1 MTNFTR
7 KITDI
12 TALKSKWDAQ
22 DGILCKIKKHI
33 VDNGDTLLTFRDEQA
48 TVYYNGNQ
56 LCNMTFPDFEPTIS
70 ELFLP
75 LLRSNILENR
85 RSKKL
90 LLSNT
95 SLVMVAF
102 NIVMCFA
109 FSDEPIAVFALSIYM
124 MTMSVATGRW
134 AKELSYPYIYL
145 IPESSFKKLLYTLKS
160 DIPSIIAESILCIVP
175 MYFICYLTVTDLVGM
190 ILARI
195 SFGLLIISVNLF
207 VQKIFGVSDKKKL
220 IVFIYFILIMLFSI
234 PGIITA
240 FAVGLATPFYIG
252 FAFMAMAV
260 TNTALSLILTL
271 FNKKLLEE
279 I

>member
-1 MTNFTR
+1 
-7 KITDI
+7 
-12 TALKSKWDAQ
+12 
-22 DGILCKIKKHI
+22 
-33 VDNGDTLLTFRDEQA
+33 
-48 TVYYNGNQ
+48 
-56 LCNMTFPDFEPTIS
+56 
-70 ELFLP
+70 
-75 LLRSNILENR
+75 
-85 RSKKL
+85 
-90 LLSNT
+90 
-95 SLVMVAF
+95 
-102 NIVMCFA
+102 
-109 FSDEPIAVFALSIYM
+109 M

-175 MYFICYLTVTDLVGM
+175 MYFICYLTVTDTAGM

-220 IVFIYFILIMLFSI
+220 IVFIYFILIMLFSV